1 MNQPHPPNHRRPKSG
16 QLSLEGEAERIPGIR
31 GAGGSKGPAGSERP
45 TMPPAITIPTTDSLR
60 QQNLNE
66 FCRFRD
72 DGPHS
77 LPSICDVF
85 IYCVHGIGS
94 FEICKNGT
102 KFNPEV
108 LGCDHAVN
116 FECAFSGIDC
126 KFIIISQQGHD
137 PSQGGKLSSL
147 TFNNKKKNNFE
158 NSLERFG
165 KIEFIFSLFFST
177 NTVSEV
183 RTIITQPPP
192 LHNNL
197 CYFRGYGELPD
208 PLTCDHYYA
217 CTNSRSIRMTC
228 PAGLH
233 FKPTGERSGLC
244 DYPYNVNCKNGNR
257 GMDRKFHPK
266 DTKKP

>member
-1 MNQPHPPNHRRPKSG
+1 MRPGDEVCQVYCVTNNYYFFVSVNQPHPPNHRRPKSG

-31 GAGGSKGPAGSERP
+31 GENGASGSEGPAGSERP

-116 FECAFSGIDC
+116 FECAFSGIDR
-126 KFIIISQQGHD
+126 
-137 PSQGGKLSSL
+137 KLS
-147 TFNNKKKNNFE
+147 KH
-158 NSLERFG
+158 
-165 KIEFIFSLFFST
+165 IQVST
-177 NTVSEV
+177 RRCFDVH
-183 RTIITQPPP
+183 
-192 LHNNL
+192 L
-197 CYFRGYGELPD
+197 
-208 PLTCDHYYA
+208 
-217 CTNSRSIRMTC
+217 
-228 PAGLH
+228 
-233 FKPTGERSGLC
+233 
-244 DYPYNVNCKNGNR
+244 
-257 GMDRKFHPK
+257 
-266 DTKKP
+266 